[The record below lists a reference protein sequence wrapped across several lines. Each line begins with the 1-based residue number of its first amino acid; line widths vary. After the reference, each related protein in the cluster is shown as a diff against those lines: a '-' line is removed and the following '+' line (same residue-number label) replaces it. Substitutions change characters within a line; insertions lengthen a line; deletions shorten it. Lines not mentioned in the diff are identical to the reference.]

1 MTHLGKAIAIAAQA
15 HEHQVDKAGAPYI
28 LHPLRV
34 ILQMQTEEEQI
45 VAVLHDVLEDA
56 DGWTAERLRS
66 HGFTEGVLSALECVT
81 KRDGEDYGAF
91 VARAAGNPVALKVK
105 VADIKDNMDMT
116 RLATLSEKDLARLQK
131 YHRHYTE
138 LKALMAQ

>member
-34 ILQMQTEEEQI
+34 MLQMQTEEEQI

-56 DGWTAERLRS
+56 DGWTVERLRS
-66 HGFTEGVLSALECVT
+66 HGFSEGVLGALECVT

-91 VARAAGNPVALKVK
+91 VARAASNPVALKVK
-105 VADIKDNMDMT
+105 LADIKVNMDMT

-131 YHRHYTE
+131 YHRYYCE
-138 LKALMAQ
+138 LKALISQ